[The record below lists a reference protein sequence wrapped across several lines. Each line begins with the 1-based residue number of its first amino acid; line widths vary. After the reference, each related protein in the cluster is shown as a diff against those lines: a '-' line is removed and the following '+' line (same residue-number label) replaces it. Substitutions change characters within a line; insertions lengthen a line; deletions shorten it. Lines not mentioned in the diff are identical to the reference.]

1 MTLNSIERDFLTR
14 YLANSFAAGSN
25 LGDNFAVSF
34 LSSLIHLPA
43 QSYILYSFTVIGTGH
58 GTLTFGGFRNDG
70 DFFGLDDINVTAV
83 PESSTWA
90 MMILGFFGVGLTAY
104 RRKAVRAAFLLGRM
118 PGERLR
124 MTSHRKSQGGHN

>member
-43 QSYILYSFTVIGTGH
+43 QSYTLYSFTVIGTGH
-58 GTLTFGGFRNDG
+58 DTLTFGGFRNDG
-70 DFFGLDDINVTAV
+70 DFFGLDDINVAAV
-83 PESSTWA
+83 TESSTWA
-90 MMILGFFGVGLTAY
+90 MMITGFFGIGFMAY
-104 RRKAVRAAFLLGRM
+104 RRKSKPMFRFA
-118 PGERLR
+118 
-124 MTSHRKSQGGHN
+124 